1 MKFDGVKCDEC
12 GAIKKDVNHWFIA
25 IGTAERFTVT
35 LPETSGYLQLGPG
48 ERALD
53 LCSESC
59 ASKAMS
65 RAIGAN
71 TPRGKEGVERTAQCP
86 IQN

>member
-1 MKFDGVKCDEC
+1 MKLPNPYKCDEC
-12 GAIKKDVNHWFIA
+12 GVLKGESNHWWRA
-25 IGTAERFTVT
+25 RFSKGLFTIRAWGSVT
-35 LPETSGYLQLGPG
+35 NETKG
-48 ERALD
+48 EFH

-71 TPRGKEGVERTAQCP
+71 TPRGKEGVE
-86 IQN
+86 